1 MKQSIGH
8 KKLNPLQGLL
18 LILGLAAV
26 LILLN
31 YVAINLVAAWFS
43 RLSPRAGTIAGLV
56 TFFGS
61 AAALFCAG
69 FPNSLLK
76 ISSAA
81 FISPSFAFS
90 FKASAMS
97 CMSSAVTAFSSA
109 FFSASMRRPLPPGL
123 PEVKR
128 PLLSCPS

>member
-31 YVAINLVAAWFS
+31 YVAINLVAVWFS

-56 TFFGS
+56 TFWGVGGGV
-61 AAALFCAG
+61 ALQVLRVYIARV
-69 FPNSLLK
+69 SYT
-76 ISSAA
+76 
-81 FISPSFAFS
+81 
-90 FKASAMS
+90 M
-97 CMSSAVTAFSSA
+97 T
-109 FFSASMRRPLPPGL
+109 
-123 PEVKR
+123 
-128 PLLSCPS
+128 